1 MKRGQV
7 LLVCVACA
15 SCLSFCR
22 TVQTLETSGKIA
34 QHLSAP
40 ADNLLNCNSEKVN
53 ISHDKEA
60 RLSTITYLTGLFQ

>member
-7 LLVCVACA
+7 LLVCVAWA
-15 SCLSFCR
+15 SCLSFCT
-22 TVQTLETSGKIA
+22 TVQTLETSGRIV

-40 ADNLLNCNSEKVN
+40 ADNLLNCNSQKMN

-60 RLSTITYLTGLFQ
+60 RLSTITYLTGHLQ